1 MKRCPCC
8 GAPYNGKRCRECYY
22 EPFTE
27 EIAHGLHTH
36 EGEPLIIEQPED
48 RPVRRSVPTRQKE
61 CRQYS
66 GRRKKTSPKWLWPI
80 LIVTAFMVAQYVL
93 TEFITEKVSSMSSL
107 WSDDGDTWETEAVIR
122 PEDFHHQTVLYDKD
136 GILAVADWKDGDTYT
151 DEIPVYL
158 RNDSD
163 RDVML
168 LSSMDCVNGYM
179 TEYRLFLGEVEAG
192 QEEMTSIWVNDTDLE
207 SGNIETI
214 GELSFCL
221 EVTDASDYNP
231 LDSTPA
237 MLQEWFPEAQTV
249 GLLYCSAEPNSQ
261 YQVDTVQGYLEEAG
275 ITLTYTGSEGE
286 LCEDGAFRFRVENHS
301 ERNIWLYTM
310 ETYVNGES
318 ADLFL
323 FDELAPDA
331 WGKCEMWLYD
341 AGVERVRD
349 ITSLELVLGV
359 LDHDTDELLL
369 ESKRVSIP
377 VTK

>member
-1 MKRCPCC
+1 M
-8 GAPYNGKRCRECYY
+8 
-22 EPFTE
+22 
-27 EIAHGLHTH
+27 
-36 EGEPLIIEQPED
+36 
-48 RPVRRSVPTRQKE
+48 
-61 CRQYS
+61 
-66 GRRKKTSPKWLWPI
+66 
-80 LIVTAFMVAQYVL
+80 
-93 TEFITEKVSSMSSL
+93 
-107 WSDDGDTWETEAVIR
+107 
-122 PEDFHHQTVLYDKD
+122 
-136 GILAVADWKDGDTYT
+136 
-151 DEIPVYL
+151 
-158 RNDSD
+158 
-163 RDVML
+163 
-168 LSSMDCVNGYM
+168 
-179 TEYRLFLGEVEAG
+179 
-192 QEEMTSIWVNDTDLE
+192 
-207 SGNIETI
+207 
-214 GELSFCL
+214 

-231 LDSTPA
+231 LDSTPPITLRA
-237 MLQEWFPEAQTV
+237 DKNNVRSVESGGTTV
-249 GLLYCSAEPNSQ
+249 
-261 YQVDTVQGYLEEAG
+261 LEEAG

-286 LCEDGAFRFRVENHS
+286 LCEDGAFLFRVENHS

>member
-107 WSDDGDTWETEAVIR
+107 WSDDGDT
-122 PEDFHHQTVLYDKD
+122 
-136 GILAVADWKDGDTYT
+136 YT

-168 LSSMDCVNGYM
+168 MSSMDCVNGYM

-231 LDSTPA
+231 LDSTPPITLRA
-237 MLQEWFPEAQTV
+237 DKNNVRSVESGGTTV
-249 GLLYCSAEPNSQ
+249 
-261 YQVDTVQGYLEEAG
+261 LEEAG

>member
-107 WSDDGDTWETEAVIR
+107 WSDDEDTWETEAVIR
-122 PEDFHHQTVLYDKD
+122 PEDFHHQTVLYDKG
-136 GILAVADWKDGDTYT
+136 GILAVADWRDGDTYT

-168 LSSMDCVNGYM
+168 MSSMDCVTGYM

-221 EVTDASDYNP
+221 DSRTGAGHHRASRSGERWRTTLRD
-231 LDSTPA
+231 
-237 MLQEWFPEAQTV
+237 F
-249 GLLYCSAEPNSQ
+249 
-261 YQVDTVQGYLEEAG
+261 AG
-275 ITLTYTGSEGE
+275 CG
-286 LCEDGAFRFRVENHS
+286 D
-301 ERNIWLYTM
+301 
-310 ETYVNGES
+310 
-318 ADLFL
+318 
-323 FDELAPDA
+323 
-331 WGKCEMWLYD
+331 
-341 AGVERVRD
+341 VR
-349 ITSLELVLGV
+349 
-359 LDHDTDELLL
+359 
-369 ESKRVSIP
+369 
-377 VTK
+377 

>member
-27 EIAHGLHTH
+27 EIAHGMHTH
-36 EGEPLIIEQPED
+36 EGEPLVIEHPED
-48 RPVRRSVPTRQKE
+48 RPVRRSVPTRHGE
-61 CRQYS
+61 CGQYS
-66 GRRKKTSPKWLWPI
+66 GKRKKTSPKWLWPI

-93 TEFITEKVSSMSSL
+93 TEFITEKVSNMSSL

-168 LSSMDCVNGYM
+168 MSNMDCVNGYM
-179 TEYRLFLGEVEAG
+179 TEYSLFLGEVEAG
-192 QEEMTSIWVNDTDLE
+192 QEEMTSIWIDDTDLKG
-207 SGNIETI
+207 GNIEKVGKI
-214 GELSFCL
+214 SFRL
-221 EVTDASDYNP
+221 QVTDDNDYSL
-231 LDSTPA
+231 LDTTSPITLYA
-237 MLQEWFPEAQTV
+237 DRTFKRSVESGGTTV
-249 GLLYCSAEPNSQ
+249 
-261 YQVDTVQGYLEEAG
+261 LEEAG
-275 ITLTYTGSEGE
+275 ITLAYTGSEGE
-286 LCEDGAFRFRVENHS
+286 LCEDGTFCFRVENHS
-301 ERNIWLYTM
+301 GRNIWLYTM

-341 AGVERVRD
+341 ADVERVRD

>member
-1 MKRCPCC
+1 MK
-8 GAPYNGKRCRECYY
+8 A
-22 EPFTE
+22 
-27 EIAHGLHTH
+27 EI
-36 EGEPLIIEQPED
+36 
-48 RPVRRSVPTRQKE
+48 
-61 CRQYS
+61 
-66 GRRKKTSPKWLWPI
+66 
-80 LIVTAFMVAQYVL
+80 
-93 TEFITEKVSSMSSL
+93 
-107 WSDDGDTWETEAVIR
+107 
-122 PEDFHHQTVLYDKD
+122 
-136 GILAVADWKDGDTYT
+136 
-151 DEIPVYL
+151 
-158 RNDSD
+158 
-163 RDVML
+163 
-168 LSSMDCVNGYM
+168 
-179 TEYRLFLGEVEAG
+179 
-192 QEEMTSIWVNDTDLE
+192 
-207 SGNIETI
+207 IETI

-231 LDSTPA
+231 LDSTPPITLRA
-237 MLQEWFPEAQTV
+237 DKNNVRSVESGGTTV
-249 GLLYCSAEPNSQ
+249 
-261 YQVDTVQGYLEEAG
+261 LEEAG

-369 ESKRVSIP
+369 ESKRSAFPLQNSVFFPRLLMQPGEHSLPKNPRKKQRAIER
-377 VTK
+377 TAEI

>member
-8 GAPYNGKRCRECYY
+8 GAPYDGKRCRECYY

-27 EIAHGLHTH
+27 EIAHGMHTH
-36 EGEPLIIEQPED
+36 EGEPLVIEHPED

-66 GRRKKTSPKWLWPI
+66 GKRKKTSPKWLWPI

-168 LSSMDCVNGYM
+168 MSSMDCVNGYM

-192 QEEMTSIWVNDTDLE
+192 QEEMTSIWVNDTDLKG
-207 SGNIETI
+207 GNIEKVGKI
-214 GELSFCL
+214 SFRL
-221 EVTDASDYNP
+221 QVTDDNDYSLLDTASP
-231 LDSTPA
+231 
-237 MLQEWFPEAQTV
+237 
-249 GLLYCSAEPNSQ
+249 
-261 YQVDTVQGYLEEAG
+261 
-275 ITLTYTGSEGE
+275 ITLYADRKFKRSVDDSGTTVLEGADVTLAYTGSEGE
-286 LCEDGAFRFRVENHS
+286 LCEDGTFCFRVENHS
-301 ERNIWLYTM
+301 GRNIRLYTQ
-310 ETYVNGES
+310 EAYVNGEP

-323 FDELAPDA
+323 YDELAPDT
-331 WGKCEMWLYD
+331 WGRCVIRLWD

>member
-8 GAPYNGKRCRECYY
+8 GAPYDGKRCRECYY

-36 EGEPLIIEQPED
+36 EGEPLVIEHPED
-48 RPVRRSVPTRQKE
+48 RPIRRSVPTRQKE

-136 GILAVADWKDGDTYT
+136 GILAVADWRDGDTYT

-168 LSSMDCVNGYM
+168 MSSMDCVNDYM

-207 SGNIETI
+207 SGNIEKVGKI
-214 GELSFCL
+214 SFRL
-221 EVTDASDYNP
+221 QVTDDNDYSL
-231 LDSTPA
+231 LDTTSP
-237 MLQEWFPEAQTV
+237 
-249 GLLYCSAEPNSQ
+249 
-261 YQVDTVQGYLEEAG
+261 
-275 ITLTYTGSEGE
+275 ITLYADRKFKRSGDDSGTTVLEGADVTLAYTGSEGE
-286 LCEDGAFRFRVENHS
+286 LCEDGTFCFRVENHS
-301 ERNIWLYTM
+301 GRNIRLYTQ
-310 ETYVNGES
+310 EAYVNGEP

>member
-8 GAPYNGKRCRECYY
+8 GAPYDGKRCRECYY

-80 LIVTAFMVAQYVL
+80 LIVTAFMVAQCVL
-93 TEFITEKVSSMSSL
+93 TEFITGKVSSMSSL
-107 WSDDGDTWETEAVIR
+107 WSGDGDTWETEAVIR
-122 PEDFHHQTVLYDKD
+122 PEDFHHQTVLYDKG

-168 LSSMDCVNGYM
+168 MSSMDCVNGYM

-207 SGNIETI
+207 SGNIEKVGKI
-214 GELSFCL
+214 SFRL
-221 EVTDASDYNP
+221 QVTDDNDYSL
-231 LDSTPA
+231 LDTTSPITLYA
-237 MLQEWFPEAQTV
+237 DRKFKRSVDDSGTTV
-249 GLLYCSAEPNSQ
+249 
-261 YQVDTVQGYLEEAG
+261 LEEAG

>member
-1 MKRCPCC
+1 M
-8 GAPYNGKRCRECYY
+8 
-22 EPFTE
+22 
-27 EIAHGLHTH
+27 
-36 EGEPLIIEQPED
+36 
-48 RPVRRSVPTRQKE
+48 
-61 CRQYS
+61 
-66 GRRKKTSPKWLWPI
+66 
-80 LIVTAFMVAQYVL
+80 
-93 TEFITEKVSSMSSL
+93 
-107 WSDDGDTWETEAVIR
+107 
-122 PEDFHHQTVLYDKD
+122 
-136 GILAVADWKDGDTYT
+136 ADWKDGDTYT

-168 LSSMDCVNGYM
+168 MSSMDCVNGYM

-231 LDSTPA
+231 LDSTPPITLRA
-237 MLQEWFPEAQTV
+237 DKNNVRSVESGGTTV
-249 GLLYCSAEPNSQ
+249 
-261 YQVDTVQGYLEEAG
+261 LEEAG

>member
-27 EIAHGLHTH
+27 EIAHGMHTH
-36 EGEPLIIEQPED
+36 EGEPLVIEHPED
-48 RPVRRSVPTRQKE
+48 RPIRRSVPTRQKE

-168 LSSMDCVNGYM
+168 MSNMDCVNGYM
-179 TEYRLFLGEVEAG
+179 TEYSLFLGEVEAG
-192 QEEMTSIWVNDTDLE
+192 QEEMTSIWIDDTDLKG
-207 SGNIETI
+207 GNIEKVGKI
-214 GELSFCL
+214 SFRL
-221 EVTDASDYNP
+221 QVTDDNDYSL
-231 LDSTPA
+231 LDTTSPITLYA
-237 MLQEWFPEAQTV
+237 DRKFKRSVESGGTTV
-249 GLLYCSAEPNSQ
+249 
-261 YQVDTVQGYLEEAG
+261 LEEAG
-275 ITLTYTGSEGE
+275 ITLAYTGSEGE
-286 LCEDGAFRFRVENHS
+286 LCEDGTFCFRVENHS
-301 ERNIWLYTM
+301 GRNIWLYTM

>member
-8 GAPYNGKRCRECYY
+8 GAPYDGKRCRECYY

-27 EIAHGLHTH
+27 EIAHGMHTH
-36 EGEPLIIEQPED
+36 EGEPLVIEHPED
-48 RPVRRSVPTRQKE
+48 RPIRRSVPTRQKE

-168 LSSMDCVNGYM
+168 MSNMDCVNGYM
-179 TEYRLFLGEVEAG
+179 TEYSLFLGEVGAG
-192 QEEMTSIWVNDTDLE
+192 QEEMTSIWIDDTDLKG
-207 SGNIETI
+207 GNIEKVGKI
-214 GELSFCL
+214 SFRL
-221 EVTDASDYNP
+221 QVTDDNEYSL
-231 LDSTPA
+231 LDTTSPITLYA
-237 MLQEWFPEAQTV
+237 DRKFKRSVESGGTTV
-249 GLLYCSAEPNSQ
+249 
-261 YQVDTVQGYLEEAG
+261 LEEAG
-275 ITLTYTGSEGE
+275 ITLAYTGSEGE
-286 LCEDGAFRFRVENHS
+286 LCEDGTFCFRVENHS
-301 ERNIWLYTM
+301 GRNIRLYTQ
-310 ETYVNGES
+310 EAYVNGEP

>member
-8 GAPYNGKRCRECYY
+8 GAPYNGRRCRECYY

-168 LSSMDCVNGYM
+168 MSNMDCVNGYM
-179 TEYRLFLGEVEAG
+179 TEYSLFLGEVEAG
-192 QEEMTSIWVNDTDLE
+192 QEEMTSIWIDDTDLKG
-207 SGNIETI
+207 GNIEKVGKI
-214 GELSFCL
+214 SFRL
-221 EVTDASDYNP
+221 QVTDDNDYSL
-231 LDSTPA
+231 LDTTSPITLYA
-237 MLQEWFPEAQTV
+237 DRKFKRSVESGGTTV
-249 GLLYCSAEPNSQ
+249 
-261 YQVDTVQGYLEEAG
+261 LEEAG
-275 ITLTYTGSEGE
+275 ITLAYTGSEGE
-286 LCEDGAFRFRVENHS
+286 LCEDGTFCFRVENHS
-301 ERNIWLYTM
+301 GRNIRLYTQ
-310 ETYVNGES
+310 EAYVNGEP

>member
-122 PEDFHHQTVLYDKD
+122 PEDFHHQTYVRNGSDK
-136 GILAVADWKDGDTYT
+136 
-151 DEIPVYL
+151 
-158 RNDSD
+158 
-163 RDVML
+163 DVML
-168 LSSMDCVNGYM
+168 MSSMDCVNGYM
-179 TEYRLFLGEVEAG
+179 TEDRLFFILLEAG
-192 QEEMTSIWVNDTDLE
+192 REEMTSIWVNDTDLE

-231 LDSTPA
+231 LDSTPPITLRA
-237 MLQEWFPEAQTV
+237 DKNDVRSVESGGTTV
-249 GLLYCSAEPNSQ
+249 
-261 YQVDTVQGYLEEAG
+261 LEEAG

-341 AGVERVRD
+341 ADVERVRD

>member
-27 EIAHGLHTH
+27 EIAHGMHTH
-36 EGEPLIIEQPED
+36 EGEPLVIEHPED
-48 RPVRRSVPTRQKE
+48 RPVRRSVPTRHGE
-61 CRQYS
+61 CGQYS
-66 GRRKKTSPKWLWPI
+66 GKRKKTSPKWLWPI

-107 WSDDGDTWETEAVIR
+107 WSDDEDTWETEPITR

-136 GILAVADWKDGDTYT
+136 GILAVADWRDGDTYT
-151 DEIPVYL
+151 EEIPVYV
-158 RNDSD
+158 RNGSD
-163 RDVML
+163 KDVML
-168 LSSMDCVNGYM
+168 MSSMDCVNGYM
-179 TEYRLFLGEVEAG
+179 TEDRLFFILLEAG
-192 QEEMTSIWVNDTDLE
+192 REEMTSIWIDDTDLKG
-207 SGNIETI
+207 GNIEKVGKI
-214 GELSFCL
+214 SFRL
-221 EVTDASDYNP
+221 QVTDDNDYSL
-231 LDSTPA
+231 LDTTSPITLYA
-237 MLQEWFPEAQTV
+237 DRKFKRSVDDSGTTV
-249 GLLYCSAEPNSQ
+249 
-261 YQVDTVQGYLEEAG
+261 LEEAG

>member
-107 WSDDGDTWETEAVIR
+107 WSDDEDTWETEAVIR

-151 DEIPVYL
+151 EEIPVYL

-168 LSSMDCVNGYM
+168 MSSMDCVNGYM

-231 LDSTPA
+231 LDSTPPITLRA
-237 MLQEWFPEAQTV
+237 DKNDVRSVESGGTTV
-249 GLLYCSAEPNSQ
+249 
-261 YQVDTVQGYLEEAG
+261 LEEAG

>member
-1 MKRCPCC
+1 
-8 GAPYNGKRCRECYY
+8 
-22 EPFTE
+22 
-27 EIAHGLHTH
+27 
-36 EGEPLIIEQPED
+36 
-48 RPVRRSVPTRQKE
+48 
-61 CRQYS
+61 
-66 GRRKKTSPKWLWPI
+66 
-80 LIVTAFMVAQYVL
+80 
-93 TEFITEKVSSMSSL
+93 
-107 WSDDGDTWETEAVIR
+107 
-122 PEDFHHQTVLYDKD
+122 
-136 GILAVADWKDGDTYT
+136 
-151 DEIPVYL
+151 
-158 RNDSD
+158 
-163 RDVML
+163 
-168 LSSMDCVNGYM
+168 
-179 TEYRLFLGEVEAG
+179 
-192 QEEMTSIWVNDTDLE
+192 MTSIWVNDTDLE

-231 LDSTPA
+231 LDSTPPITLRA
-237 MLQEWFPEAQTV
+237 DKNNVRSVESGGTTV
-249 GLLYCSAEPNSQ
+249 
-261 YQVDTVQGYLEEAG
+261 LEEAG

-341 AGVERVRD
+341 ADVERVRD

>member
-36 EGEPLIIEQPED
+36 EGEPLIIEHPED

-168 LSSMDCVNGYM
+168 MSNMDCVNGYM
-179 TEYRLFLGEVEAG
+179 TEYSLFLGEVEAG
-192 QEEMTSIWVNDTDLE
+192 QEEMTSIWIDDTDLKG
-207 SGNIETI
+207 GNIEKVGKI
-214 GELSFCL
+214 SFRL
-221 EVTDASDYNP
+221 QVTDDNDYSL
-231 LDSTPA
+231 LDTTSPITLYA
-237 MLQEWFPEAQTV
+237 DRKFKRSVESGGTTV
-249 GLLYCSAEPNSQ
+249 
-261 YQVDTVQGYLEEAG
+261 LEEAG
-275 ITLTYTGSEGE
+275 ITLAYTGSEGE
-286 LCEDGAFRFRVENHS
+286 LCEDGTFCFRVENHS
-301 ERNIWLYTM
+301 GRNIWLYTM